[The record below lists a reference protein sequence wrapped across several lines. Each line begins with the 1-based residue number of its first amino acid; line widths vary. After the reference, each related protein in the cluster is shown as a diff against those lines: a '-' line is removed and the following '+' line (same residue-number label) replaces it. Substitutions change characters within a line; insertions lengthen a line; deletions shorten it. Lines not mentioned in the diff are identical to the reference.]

1 MESEFD
7 QEEWDQRNKSK
18 PIELP
23 KLDPKA
29 KNKQKKDNKGK
40 AEQKSLAGGG
50 GINQIAVSEGRQQ

>member
-29 KNKQKKDNKGK
+29 RNKQKKDNKGK
-40 AEQKSLAGGG
+40 QEQKSLAESGGL
-50 GINQIAVSEGRQQ
+50 NQIAAASEQH